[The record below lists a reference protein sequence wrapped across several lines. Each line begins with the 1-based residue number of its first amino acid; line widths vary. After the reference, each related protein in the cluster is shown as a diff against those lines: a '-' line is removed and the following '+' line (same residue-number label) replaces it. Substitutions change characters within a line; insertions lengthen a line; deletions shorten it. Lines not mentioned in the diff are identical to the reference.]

1 MRRCFVWTLPGSN
14 QRPSDYE
21 SDALT
26 DWAKGPGQLAVTSL
40 QLTLQS
46 TDQLPTDNW
55 KLKTENWKPPTA
67 SFRSAKLKQIA
78 PRGRNIFKFLYYG
91 LKQQI
96 AALISLPGEI
106 ARVWGLL

>member
-55 KLKTENWKPPTA
+55 KLKTANCFFQVGKIKTN
-67 SFRSAKLKQIA
+67 RSAWKKY
-78 PRGRNIFKFLYYG
+78 F
-91 LKQQI
+91 
-96 AALISLPGEI
+96 
-106 ARVWGLL
+106 